1 MTHSQFHTG
10 GGSAQGKKGF
20 SIPMESSEKRGVYY
34 ALLVLVM
41 VLWGS
46 LYVAN
51 KFVMTVVPNWTLLFL
66 RYLCAAVCLTVV
78 QRFRDPKKAAKPMK
92 IARGDYKYIILLGL
106 GGYAIS
112 VGMQQLGTKL
122 SGASLASLIN
132 SMNPIFIVVFAI
144 VLLHEKVTVRK
155 IICILCAVCGAGLIV
170 GGNLGGG
177 HLVGIIFSIL
187 SVLTWAFTSVS
198 MRSFTQRYDALSVT
212 TYGIYVGTIATLPVG
227 VWELVR
233 TPGVNLLAPSIL
245 LPLLYIGV
253 ICTTAGHTL
262 WNYCLSKVEASTCS
276 LFYPIQPLA
285 SMGLGILILHEK
297 ITPLFLAGTALILF
311 GVLYSSLSDH
321 KANQ

>member
-1 MTHSQFHTG
+1 MG
-10 GGSAQGKKGF
+10 GAAAPPFFKEMFTDMDASKH
-20 SIPMESSEKRGVYY
+20 RGVFYG
-34 ALLVLVM
+34 LLVLVM

-51 KFVMTVVPNWTLLFL
+51 KFVMAVVPNWTLLFL

-78 QRFRDPKKAAKPMK
+78 QRLRKPTAGGK
-92 IARGDYKYIILLGL
+92 PRRIARADWKYVILLGL
-106 GGYAIS
+106 GGYAVS

-144 VLLHEKVTVRK
+144 FLLHEKVTLRK

-170 GGNLGGG
+170 GGNLGGSRLSG
-177 HLVGIIFSIL
+177 VIFSLL
-187 SVLTWAFTSVS
+187 SVLLWALTSVS
-198 MRSFTQRYDALSVT
+198 MRSFTQRYDALTVT
-212 TYGIYVGTIATLPVG
+212 TYGIYIGSIATLPAA
-227 VWELVR
+227 VWELHRAGPVD
-233 TPGVNLLAPSIL
+233 LLQPSIF

-285 SMGLGILILHEK
+285 SMALGILILHED

-311 GVLYSSLSDH
+311 GVLYSSLGER
-321 KANQ
+321 KGNT

>member
-1 MTHSQFHTG
+1 MDANKH
-10 GGSAQGKKGF
+10 
-20 SIPMESSEKRGVYY
+20 RGIFYG
-34 ALLVLVM
+34 LLVLVM

-51 KFVMTVVPNWTLLFL
+51 KFVMAVVPNWTLLFL
-66 RYLCAAVCLTVV
+66 RYLCAAVCLTAV
-78 QRFRDPKKAAKPMK
+78 QRLRRPDTAGKPRR
-92 IARGDYKYIILLGL
+92 IARADWKYVVLLGL

-144 VLLHEKVTVRK
+144 LLLHEKVTLRK

-170 GGNLGGG
+170 GGNLSGGRLSG
-177 HLVGIIFSIL
+177 VILSLL
-187 SVLTWAFTSVS
+187 SVLLWSLTSVS
-198 MRSFTQRYDALSVT
+198 MRSFTQRYDALTVT
-212 TYGIYVGTIATLPVG
+212 TYGIYIGTIATLPAAA
-227 VWELVR
+227 WELHAAGPVD
-233 TPGVNLLAPSIL
+233 LLQPSIV

-253 ICTTAGHTL
+253 VCTTAGHTL
-262 WNYCLSKVEASTCS
+262 WNYCLSKIEASTCS

-285 SMGLGILILHEK
+285 SMALGILILHEE

-311 GVLYSSLSDH
+311 GVLYSSLGERN
-321 KANQ
+321 KTT